1 MSTKKK
7 KLDPTITENDGL
19 QCTQQHNMAD
29 YESDSSDGEFA
40 ETNVLLG
47 YASKDADEDTISRIG
62 GRPVSYLLPHLYPS
76 IPPY

>member
-1 MSTKKK
+1 MQQTK
-7 KLDPTITENDGL
+7 
-19 QCTQQHNMAD
+19 QHKMAD
-29 YESDSSDGEFA
+29 YDSDSSDGEFA

-62 GRPVSYLLPHLYPS
+62 GRPVSSLLLGLCPS